1 MGNKHLPH
9 TSTQYQQLHDRPKFE
24 AMAVKVEVCA
34 TSYSEAMAAVQLGC
48 DSVELCSWLAC
59 GGLTPSSGF
68 VDTVRSTLD
77 IAVRVL
83 VRPTP
88 EGFVFAP
95 PEANT
100 LLVDCEVFG
109 GGALDI
115 VTGALTSEG
124 IMDTQLMQAVQR
136 SAPESRITFHR
147 AIDRASDPIRL
158 AEQCVE
164 LDIHRILT
172 SGGAF
177 QAIDGVDV
185 IKAIMNATNGNCEI
199 ALAAG
204 INGQN
209 VVELVE
215 RTGAQEVHFSAQKKV
230 DLRSEGVALSS
241 LGGKD
246 QFGTC
251 PDVAK
256 IEGVLN
262 ALVKAGLR

>member
-1 MGNKHLPH
+1 MNQRL
-9 TSTQYQQLHDRPKFE
+9 QDRPKLG
-24 AMAVKVEVCA
+24 AMAVKVEICA
-34 TSYSEAMAAVQLGC
+34 TSYAEAKAAAELGC

-77 IAVRVL
+77 IAVRIL
-83 VRPTP
+83 VRPSP
-88 EGFVFAP
+88 EGFVLAP

-109 GGALDI
+109 GGALDL
-115 VTGALTSEG
+115 VTGALTAEG
-124 IMDTQLMQAVQR
+124 LMDIQLMQAVQR
-136 SAPESRITFHR
+136 NAPESRITFHR
-147 AIDRASDPIRL
+147 AIDRARDPVRL
-158 AEQCVE
+158 GEQCVE
-164 LDIHRILT
+164 LGIHRILT
-172 SGGAF
+172 SGGSFRAM
-177 QAIDGVDV
+177 DGVDV

-215 RTGAQEVHFSAQKKV
+215 RTGAQEVHFSAQRKV
-230 DLRSEGVALSS
+230 AFRSEGVALSS
-241 LGGKD
+241 LGGGD
-246 QFGTC
+246 QFGID
-251 PDVAK
+251 PDIAK

-262 ALVKAGLR
+262 TLVKAGLR